1 MAVPETDLMLLALY
15 DFVPVALGSLGA
27 LFVARRLNRTMAYI
41 GAAMV
46 AAGGVGKAVA
56 RLLSALGAGE
66 FDRLSGML
74 FPMMGCGFII
84 LAAGAWECRTNFLGW
99 CCIALAT
106 LGIAVPNVQGWYLIA
121 VVGGTTSLYLA
132 LGRHA
137 LRERDSTTLALLTM
151 TTVATY
157 LLGCLARSEQTV
169 SLQWIEQ
176 TLNTVGQGAFA
187 AAAVR
192 QMIEHARAGP
202 TPGAKPSKGAAAPNT

>member
-1 MAVPETDLMLLALY
+1 MAVPETELMLLALY

-56 RLLSALGAGE
+56 KLLSALGAGE
-66 FDRLSGML
+66 FDQLSGML
-74 FPMMGCGFII
+74 FPMMGCGLII
-84 LAAGAWECRTNFLGW
+84 LAAGAWECRINFLGW
-99 CCIALAT
+99 CCIALAA

-121 VVGGTTSLYLA
+121 VIGGTTTLYLA

-137 LRERDSTTLALLTM
+137 LRERDSTTLVLLVM
-151 TTVATY
+151 TVATY
-157 LLGCLARSEQTV
+157 LLGNLARSEQTV

-192 QMIEHARAGP
+192 QVSGHARAGR
-202 TPGAKPSKGAAAPNT
+202 TPGAMPSRGTAAPNT